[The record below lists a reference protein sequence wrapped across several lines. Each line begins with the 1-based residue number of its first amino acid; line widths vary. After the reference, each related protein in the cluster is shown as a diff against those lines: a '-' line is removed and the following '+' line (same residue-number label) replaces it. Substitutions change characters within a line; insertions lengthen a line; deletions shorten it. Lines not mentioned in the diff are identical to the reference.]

1 VPEVKLT
8 VIDALDASRMTAPT
22 SSETAHRVKQYF
34 GDAGPFSYQ
43 KVRRLT
49 APLLEGALPYD
60 VTVAGLRAI
69 KFDLAKKCNLEVAE
83 LVAECDRFRG
93 RNFYRLKRVLYPI
106 DRKFAVSLRPETIC
120 AVDGRPNLIFLQP
133 RKTPTPWAYNASF
146 LRRILEETYVPDYFE
161 DPRFWLV
168 DTEADEEGD
177 RRLDVVDLQSVAPMS
192 DREFIRRIAALRTA
206 WRLHLKDRSP
216 RPPRPS
222 RPDDRQ
228 TKIEFDDDE

>member
-1 VPEVKLT
+1 MTEPKLT
-8 VIDALDASRMTAPT
+8 VVDALDASRMTAPT
-22 SSETAHRVKQYF
+22 SGETANRVKQFF

-60 VTVAGLRAI
+60 VMVAGLRAI
-69 KFDLAKKCNLEVAE
+69 KFELAKKCNLEVAE
-83 LVAECDRFRG
+83 LVAQCDSFRG
-93 RNFYRLKRVLYPI
+93 RSFYRLKRVLYPI
-106 DRKFAVSLRPETIC
+106 DRKFAVSLRPETAC
-120 AVDGRPNLIFLQP
+120 SVDGRSNLIFLQP
-133 RKTPTPWAYNASF
+133 RKTPTPWAFHPGF

-168 DTEADEEGD
+168 DTEADEDGD
-177 RRLDVVDLQSVAPMS
+177 RQLVLVDLQCVAPMS
-192 DREFIRRIAALRTA
+192 DREFIRRIVTLRTA

-216 RPPRPS
+216 RPNRPS

-228 TKIEFDDDE
+228 SEIDFGEDD